1 MTDSVLYIIGNGFDL
16 FHGIKILMVHFVS
29 GCKHMTTIPI
39 RPMKQFVIMMLC
51 GQISK
56 QGWPM

>member
-1 MTDSVLYIIGNGFDL
+1 MALIFFMGLKVL
-16 FHGIKILMVHFVS
+16 MAHFVS

-39 RPMKQFVIMMLC
+39 RPIKQFVIMMLC

>member
-1 MTDSVLYIIGNGFDL
+1 MALIYIMGSKVL
-16 FHGIKILMVHFVS
+16 MAHFAS
-29 GCKHMTTIPI
+29 GCKHMITIHI
-39 RPMKQFVIMMLC
+39 KLMRPFVIMMLC